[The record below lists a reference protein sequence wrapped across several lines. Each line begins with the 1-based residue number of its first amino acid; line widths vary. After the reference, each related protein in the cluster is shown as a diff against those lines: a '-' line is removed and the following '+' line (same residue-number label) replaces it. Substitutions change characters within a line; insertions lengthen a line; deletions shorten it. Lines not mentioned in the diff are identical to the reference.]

1 MHAGTVIFR
10 NCGHLYVDDCFF
22 TQLLLFMQFLLFMLC
37 VAVCA
42 SVNSVFFIDQFE
54 LMYDFLFY
62 GSDASRVFAFYD
74 AGQGFRQLQMFLFV
88 ELAVF
93 YDVHSDVAVDVA
105 QYIKVQ
111 FHQLIDFDDVFFAV
125 FRAGCVLNDGNTVV

>member
-1 MHAGTVIFR
+1 
-10 NCGHLYVDDCFF
+10 
-22 TQLLLFMQFLLFMLC
+22 
-37 VAVCA
+37 
-42 SVNSVFFIDQFE
+42 
-54 LMYDFLFY
+54 
-62 GSDASRVFAFYD
+62 
-74 AGQGFRQLQMFLFV
+74 MFLFV

-111 FHQLIDFDDVFFAV
+111 LHQLIDFDDVFFAV

>member
-10 NCGHLYVDDCFF
+10 NCGHLYFDDCFF

-42 SVNSVFFIDQFE
+42 SVNPFFFIDQFE

-62 GSDASRVFAFYD
+62 GGDASRV
-74 AGQGFRQLQMFLFV
+74 
-88 ELAVF
+88 LA
-93 YDVHSDVAVDVA
+93 
-105 QYIKVQ
+105 
-111 FHQLIDFDDVFFAV
+111 LDDI
-125 FRAGCVLNDGNTVV
+125 G